1 MVRAR
6 YVSVALLLA
15 LSSTAHAQDFD
26 PRGHRHTRPP
36 APRPHAP
43 SRGAGHDATTTAAD
57 AHGPTQAALI
67 ERYTRV
73 VLSQP
78 GSPFPLER
86 LAQLYRE
93 RDGNISRL
101 LTDFETASQRP
112 GADQYAATVTLA
124 GLYKL
129 DGSTQQAIDA
139 YERAIALN
147 GTDARAVLALARL
160 LEDRGDIAP
169 ARTRYEQALALQ
181 TARNDKEQTLRTLIG
196 LAPHAKNWPEP

>member
-43 SRGAGHDATTTAAD
+43 SRGAGHDATTTAED

-78 GSPFPLER
+78 GSTFPLER
-86 LAQLYRE
+86 LAPH
-93 RDGNISRL
+93 I
-101 LTDFETASQRP
+101 
-112 GADQYAATVTLA
+112 
-124 GLYKL
+124 
-129 DGSTQQAIDA
+129 
-139 YERAIALN
+139 
-147 GTDARAVLALARL
+147 
-160 LEDRGDIAP
+160 
-169 ARTRYEQALALQ
+169 
-181 TARNDKEQTLRTLIG
+181 TARGINIRPLMMDVFT
-196 LAPHAKNWPEP
+196 A